1 MGDEPARDARTF
13 RRYLAFQ
20 AAGWVVAVL
29 AAILS
34 VHLGLLGPAVAAVI
48 VLAWVVKDLVLYRF
62 VRHAYETEDA
72 SPTERLVGAVAV
84 VERDLAPE
92 GMVRLGRELW
102 TARGAG
108 DDEMKTG
115 ARVRVV
121 AVEGLVLIV
130 ERDAAQRGARAAIRT
145 GPSR

>member
-1 MGDEPARDARTF
+1 MPDERARDARTF

-20 AAGWVVAVL
+20 AAGWVVAAL
-29 AAILS
+29 AALLA
-34 VHLGLLGPAVAAVI
+34 VHVGLLGPAVSAVL
-48 VLAWVVKDLVLYRF
+48 VLAWIAKDLVLYRF
-62 VRHAYETEDA
+62 VRHAYATDVA
-72 SPTERLVGAVAV
+72 SPTDRLVGAVAV

-102 TARGAG
+102 TARG
-108 DDEMKTG
+108 DRDETVEHG

-130 ERDAAQRGARAAIRT
+130 ERDE
-145 GPSR
+145 P